1 MIEIR
6 EKVRTLMTV
15 VFEISIDKIKDN
27 ADPNTIEAWDSL
39 KHMSLIVA
47 LEEEF
52 DIIFTD
58 DEMME
63 LLNFELITRIVSDK
77 INLIK

>member
-1 MIEIR
+1 MNEIK
-6 EKVRTLMTV
+6 EKVRNLMAFI
-15 VFEISIDKIKDN
+15 FETTNDKIKDN
-27 ADPNTIEAWDSL
+27 ADPSVIESWDSL

-63 LLNFELITRIVSDK
+63 LLNFELITRVISDK
-77 INLIK
+77 IK

>member
-1 MIEIR
+1 MNEIK
-6 EKVRTLMTV
+6 ETVRNLMAFI
-15 VFEISIDKIKDN
+15 FETTNDKIKDN
-27 ADPNTIEAWDSL
+27 ADPSVIESWDSL

-63 LLNFELITRIVSDK
+63 LLNFELITRVISDK
-77 INLIK
+77 IK

>member
-1 MIEIR
+1 MNEIK
-6 EKVRTLMTV
+6 EKIRNLMSIV
-15 VFEISIDKIKDN
+15 LEIDLNKIKDN
-27 ADPNTIEAWDSL
+27 AEPSSIQSWDSL

-58 DEMME
+58 DELME
-63 LLNFELITRIVSDK
+63 LLNFELITRIVSEK
-77 INLIK
+77 LNLI